1 VPDCATHVTS
11 LVQQNEQRQGLRPGD
26 LTTRMLGQGVLAEL
40 LRKRFEVA
48 SRKHGFARSRE
59 LQLECGEFVSTQ
71 GELF

>member
-1 VPDCATHVTS
+1 
-11 LVQQNEQRQGLRPGD
+11 
-26 LTTRMLGQGVLAEL
+26 MLGQGVLAEL

-48 SRKHGFARSRE
+48 SRKHGFARLRE